1 MTTASISP
9 TIDLIHE
16 HGSVRRYRVDPVPAV
31 VVEQIVAAAQRTST
45 SSNLQMWSVVAVTDS
60 ALRQGLSEV
69 AGQGHV
75 ALAPVVF
82 VWCADLSRLD
92 RACELRGYTQVSQYV
107 ENFLLA
113 AVDAAIASQTAALA
127 AESLGLGICYIGALR
142 NEPGKV
148 VELLQLPRLVF
159 PLMGMTMGYPD
170 AQAPIRPRLPLAAVL
185 HWNAYDRS
193 AEDDCLH
200 DYDRAMIETGI
211 YQGRQVAVPGQ
222 TGELEDYGWLEHSA
236 RRVSTP
242 TRTELRRFIEQQG
255 YELR

>member
-16 HGSVRRYRVDPVPAV
+16 HGSVRKYRAEPVPAAL
-31 VVEQIVAAAQRTST
+31 VEQIVAAAQRTST
-45 SSNLQMWSVVAVTDS
+45 SSNLQMWSVVAATDPAVRRS
-60 ALRQGLSEV
+60 LSEV

-75 ALAPVVF
+75 AQAPVVF

-92 RACELRGYTQVSQYV
+92 RACELRSYTQVSEYV

-142 NEPGKV
+142 NDPGRV
-148 VELLQLPRLVF
+148 VELLNLPRLVF
-159 PLMGMTMGYPD
+159 PLVGMTMGYPD
-170 AQAPIRPRLPLAAVL
+170 GQPPIRPRLPLAAVL
-185 HWNAYDRS
+185 HWNAYDRT
-193 AEDDCLH
+193 AEDASLH
-200 DYDRAMIETGI
+200 AYDRAMIATGI

-222 TGELEDYGWLEHSA
+222 TGEMEDYGWLEHSA